1 MSLVASFQAR
11 LSGAGSLFRQVAG
24 AAEFAALDKVAKASP
39 AAFVMIREEASGEN
53 ERLNGPVFQRMETD
67 VAVLIRVANLA
78 GTPGSVPGGVTDIE
92 VLKAHVRGKLVGFVP
107 EGCDEPV
114 THISGELVKAA
125 GGEVWWEELYSAP
138 NYIEEQA

>member
-11 LSGAGSLFRQVAG
+11 LSEAGSLFRQVAG
-24 AAEFAALDKVAKASP
+24 AAEFAALEKIAKASP
-39 AAFVMIREEASGEN
+39 SVFVMIREEASGEN

-78 GTPGSVPGGVTDIE
+78 GTAGGITDIE
-92 VLKAHVRGKLVGFVP
+92 ALKAHARGKLVGFVP
-107 EGCDEPV
+107 AGCDEPV

-125 GGEVWWEELYSAP
+125 GGEVWWEDLYSAP
-138 NYIEEQA
+138 QYIEEQA